1 MDGDNPDVRT
11 CSNCH
16 VKKGLDKCVGK
27 NLTCER
33 CLERKM
39 QHRAN
44 NPEKVKDWNQSYKE
58 KEENE
63 EQTKAY
69 RNEYKK

>member
-1 MDGDNPDVRT
+1 MDGENCDVRT

-16 VKKGLDKCVGK
+16 VKKELDKFVGK

-33 CLERKM
+33 CLERK
-39 QHRAN
+39 RLYWAN
-44 NPEKVKDWNQSYKE
+44 KPEKVKEWNRSY

-63 EQTKAY
+63 EQIKAT
-69 RNEYKK
+69 RKEKMK